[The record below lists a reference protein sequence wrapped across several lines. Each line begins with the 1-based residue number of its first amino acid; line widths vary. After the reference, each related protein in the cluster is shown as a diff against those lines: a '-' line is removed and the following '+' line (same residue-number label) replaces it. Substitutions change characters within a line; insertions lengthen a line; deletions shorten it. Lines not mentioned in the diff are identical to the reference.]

1 MMMITHLRFRI
12 GNTYRCL
19 IWLLTWAVLLYLK
32 LESDMASDMSCIV
45 VSEVGV
51 WYGFWHELYC
61 CIWCWI
67 YAESNHLFCIYAV
80 PVLAENDVK
89 AKAPNLIERV
99 KEENEAIIHYGKQP
113 VHHKE
118 THGRNDNIDASTPI
132 DQVKGPSV
140 FQRAKEEIEALVQTI
155 RLKKESSNF
164 VSSPKMD
171 GGLGACIGKGLEKV
185 CFPNWGSK
193 RD

>member
-1 MMMITHLRFRI
+1 MAETHRSMPAVDIDDGTPSKEDIEALVQTEI
-12 GNTYRCL
+12 CSGNNHDERHQSSKSEK
-19 IWLLTWAVLLYLK
+19 AVN
-32 LESDMASDMSCIV
+32 
-45 VSEVGV
+45 VSEHGT
-51 WYGFWHELYC
+51 
-61 CIWCWI
+61 
-67 YAESNHLFCIYAV
+67 AQHLSYYTLKSIASGMLQDK
-80 PVLAENDVK
+80 PENDVK
-89 AKAPNLIERV
+89 AKAPNLIERL
-99 KEENEAIIHYGKQP
+99 KEEIEAIIHHGKPP

-155 RLKKESSNF
+155 RCKKESSNF
-164 VSSPKMD
+164 VSSPKKD

>member
-1 MMMITHLRFRI
+1 MAETHRSMPAVDIDDSTPSKEEMEALVQTEICSGNNHDESEHSSAQHLSYYTLKWITSGMLQ
-12 GNTYRCL
+12 
-19 IWLLTWAVLLYLK
+19 
-32 LESDMASDMSCIV
+32 
-45 VSEVGV
+45 
-51 WYGFWHELYC
+51 
-61 CIWCWI
+61 
-67 YAESNHLFCIYAV
+67 
-80 PVLAENDVK
+80 AENDVK
-89 AKAPNLIERV
+89 PKAPNLTERV
-99 KEENEAIIHYGKQP
+99 KEEFEAIIHHGKPP

-132 DQVKGPSV
+132 DQVKGPSL

-155 RLKKESSNF
+155 GRKKESSNF
-164 VSSPKMD
+164 VSSPKKD